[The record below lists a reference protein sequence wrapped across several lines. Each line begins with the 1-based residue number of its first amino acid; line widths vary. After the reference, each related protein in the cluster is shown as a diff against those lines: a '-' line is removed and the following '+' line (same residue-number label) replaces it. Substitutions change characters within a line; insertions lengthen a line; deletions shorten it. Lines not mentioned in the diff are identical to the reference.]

1 MASITE
7 LMEKYIKWHIKQ
19 KEKILLKVYENI
31 YKLYYFLLHAL
42 ENKLR
47 EITKHSPEEC
57 VQWKKI

>member
-1 MASITE
+1 
-7 LMEKYIKWHIKQ
+7 MEKYIKWHIKQ